1 MSHPLLLSSLHAP
14 FANLLYVSKQEYSG
28 STV

>member
-28 STV
+28 